1 MSARS
6 AGAVSV
12 AVALGLA
19 VTTAAVSA
27 ASGGGTRSPS
37 ASTRAASAPAIVVYG
52 HVRSLV
58 RKGGGFEARIDPAWW
73 LTGVT
78 ARQAA
83 AADGAIRPGEPVPND
98 YYVVDESH
106 RVLTYRVATS
116 ARVMVLT
123 RRGRGPI
130 PATAI
135 PVSELAQIVAG
146 RNPRHRQLLEPKAG
160 FWLRVTGDR
169 ITALDQQYQ
178 P

>member
-6 AGAVSV
+6 IGTLTI

-19 VTTAAVSA
+19 ITTAAVTA
-27 ASGGGTRSPS
+27 ASRGATPSPS
-37 ASTRAASAPAIVVYG
+37 VSTQAASAPAIVVYG
-52 HVRSLV
+52 HVKSLV

-106 RVLTYRVATS
+106 RVLTYRVLS
-116 ARVMVLT
+116 
-123 RRGRGPI
+123 
-130 PATAI
+130 
-135 PVSELAQIVAG
+135 
-146 RNPRHRQLLEPKAG
+146 
-160 FWLRVTGDR
+160 
-169 ITALDQQYQ
+169 
-178 P
+178 